1 MLDFGNSGKLM
12 PSELDSGMTTILADM
27 SPSDAIQALADFDLT
42 DLSTICNKSVYLHG
56 LLRAAVDQPGGGG
69 GGAGARPA
77 AASGEGGATRSQ
89 DPCPHFH
96 LVPIDGN
103 VKCGHGFWLVRDSEF
118 LLYIYIHYNLI
129 ASGHGSRATT
139 SFFGEHQSSSHA
151 DEYGGGLMDAHHHD
165 FGRFEGAGRRNF
177 VFKADR
183 IRADPGVARMHGH
196 GPDGRRLLVSLRPPS
211 DL

>member
-118 LLYIYIHYNLI
+118 LLYIYTLQSHCFRSRLPRDDLVFWR
-129 ASGHGSRATT
+129 ASVVEPRG
-139 SFFGEHQSSSHA
+139 
-151 DEYGGGLMDAHHHD
+151 
-165 FGRFEGAGRRNF
+165 
-177 VFKADR
+177 R
-183 IRADPGVARMHGH
+183 IRRGA
-196 GPDGRRLLVSLRPPS
+196 DGRPSPRLWQVRGGREEELRVQG
-211 DL
+211 